1 MKYLP
6 LALLACTLFAQ
17 DASKQDIPHVSADA
31 GSCYVNF
38 TVTDVG
44 GKPLYN
50 AKISGQ
56 VRYGFGSLHR
66 VDLEVGTNSDG
77 KARID
82 GLPDRT
88 KKPIEFAVKHGDLS
102 TTVNFD
108 PGANCHLDSDV
119 KLGK

>member
-1 MKYLP
+1 MKPLL

-17 DASKQDIPHVSADA
+17 DAPKQDIPHVSADA
-31 GSCYVNF
+31 GACFVNF
-38 TVTDVG
+38 TVTDAG
-44 GKPLYN
+44 GKPFYN
-50 AKISGQ
+50 AKITGQ

-82 GLPDRT
+82 GLPDKT
-88 KKPIEFAVKHGDLS
+88 KKPIQFTIAHGDMS
-102 TTVNFD
+102 TTLDYN
-108 PGANCHLDSDV
+108 PGTNCHQDSDV